1 MNFLPIAIDIENE
14 QILFIGGGTV
24 ALSKIKLLM
33 RYTSSFKVVAPHVLQ
48 EIKDLGCVEV
58 VEKIYDKSDL
68 ANHLI
73 VYAATN
79 DHELNSRIRQDARQ
93 LRCLVNVVDKPAN
106 CDFVSPAIH
115 KHNHFSIAVSSNG
128 QDVNESVRC
137 RNAIRQMFDDKRLS
151 FD

>member
-1 MNFLPIAIDIENE
+1 MSPHL
-14 QILFIGGGTV
+14 
-24 ALSKIKLLM
+24 
-33 RYTSSFKVVAPHVLQ
+33 KVVAPHVLQ

-58 VEKIYDKSDL
+58 VEKIYDKNDL

-128 QDVNESVRC
+128 QDVNESVRS